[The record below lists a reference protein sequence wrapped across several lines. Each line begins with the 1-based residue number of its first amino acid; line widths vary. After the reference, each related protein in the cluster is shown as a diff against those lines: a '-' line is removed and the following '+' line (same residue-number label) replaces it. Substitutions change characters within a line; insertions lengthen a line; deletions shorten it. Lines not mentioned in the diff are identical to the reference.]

1 MRNPGWR
8 VVAAGTGINLALGIL
23 YAWSIFKSAIEK
35 DFGWDPARLNDPYA
49 VCCLVF
55 SFVMILGGRCQDRFG
70 PKWTAMLGG
79 VLVAAGLGISS
90 QSSDYLVWV
99 LGFGV
104 LAGIGIGFGYSA
116 ATPPALKWFPA
127 SMTGKIAGVVV
138 AGFGLAPLYIA
149 PLTDLLLKKGG
160 VGFATLFY
168 SLFFLISVCGLAM
181 LLKNPEEKA
190 LGVGK
195 NSPALQVSVQP
206 LGLFVRKDFYLLWM
220 IYFIASGAGLMVI
233 SSINGMAKKS
243 MGEMAFLAV
252 VVLALGNASGR
263 VMAGFVSDKIG
274 RKATLLGVTILQAT
288 CMLIAVPVTETL
300 SFPILLV
307 LLATAIGFHYGANL
321 CLFPAFAKDLYGLK
335 NFGVNYGILFTAWG
349 AGGFVLSRLQQ
360 MLKASSGNFRSSF
373 LVAAGF
379 LFVGALLTLLLTSPR
394 KQSWPDFFFG

>member
-70 PKWTAMLGG
+70 PKWTAVLGG

-127 SMTGKIAGVVV
+127 SMTGKVAGVVV

-190 LGVGK
+190 VVEGK
-195 NSPALQVSVQP
+195 NSPALQVTVQP

-263 VMAGFVSDKIG
+263 VVAGFVSDKIG
-274 RKATLLGVTILQAT
+274 RKATLLGVTILQAI
-288 CMLIAVPVTETL
+288 CMLLAVPVTETL

-373 LVAAGF
+373 FVAAAF
-379 LFVGALLTLLLTSPR
+379 LVVGALLTLLLDKP
-394 KQSWPDFFFG
+394 KKAVLA

>member
-1 MRNPGWR
+1 MRNPGWK

-127 SMTGKIAGVVV
+127 SMTGKVAGVVV

-190 LGVGK
+190 VVEGK
-195 NSPALQVSVQP
+195 NSSALQVSVQP

-263 VMAGFVSDKIG
+263 VVAGFVSDKIG
-274 RKATLLGVTILQAT
+274 RKATLLGVTILQAI
-288 CMLIAVPVTETL
+288 CMLLAVPVTETL

-373 LVAAGF
+373 FVAAAF
-379 LFVGALLTLLLTSPR
+379 LVVGALLTLLLDKP
-394 KQSWPDFFFG
+394 KKAVLA

>member
-70 PKWTAMLGG
+70 PKWTAVLGG

-190 LGVGK
+190 LVAGK

-206 LGLFVRKDFYLLWM
+206 LGLFGRKDFYLLWM

-263 VMAGFVSDKIG
+263 VVAGFVSDKIG
-274 RKATLLGVTILQAT
+274 RKATLLGVTILQAI
-288 CMLIAVPVTETL
+288 CMLLAVPVTETL

-373 LVAAGF
+373 LVAAAF
-379 LFVGALLTLLLTSPR
+379 LVVGALLTLLLDKP
-394 KQSWPDFFFG
+394 KKAVLA

>member
-263 VMAGFVSDKIG
+263 VVAGFVSDKIG
-274 RKATLLGVTILQAT
+274 RKATLLGVTILQAI
-288 CMLIAVPVTETL
+288 CMLLAVPVTETL

-307 LLATAIGFHYGANL
+307 FLATAIGFHYGANL

-373 LVAAGF
+373 FVAAAF
-379 LFVGALLTLLLTSPR
+379 LVVGALLTLLLDKP
-394 KQSWPDFFFG
+394 KKAVLA

>member
-70 PKWTAMLGG
+70 PKWTAVLGG

-190 LGVGK
+190 LVAGK

-206 LGLFVRKDFYLLWM
+206 LGLFFRKDFYLLWM

-263 VMAGFVSDKIG
+263 VVAGFVSDKVG
-274 RKATLLGVTILQAT
+274 RKVTLLGVTILQAI
-288 CMLIAVPVTETL
+288 CMLLAVPVTETL

-373 LVAAGF
+373 LVAAAF
-379 LFVGALLTLLLTSPR
+379 LVVGALLTLLLDKP
-394 KQSWPDFFFG
+394 KKAVLA

>member
-127 SMTGKIAGVVV
+127 SMTGKVAGVVV

-190 LGVGK
+190 LVAGK

-263 VMAGFVSDKIG
+263 VVAGFVSDKVG
-274 RKATLLGVTILQAT
+274 RKATLLGVTILQAI
-288 CMLIAVPVTETL
+288 CMLLAVPVTETL

-373 LVAAGF
+373 FVAAAF
-379 LFVGALLTLLLTSPR
+379 LVVGALLTLLLDKP
-394 KQSWPDFFFG
+394 KKAVLA

>member
-70 PKWTAMLGG
+70 PKWTAVLGG

-127 SMTGKIAGVVV
+127 SMTGKVAGVVV

-263 VMAGFVSDKIG
+263 VVAGFVSDKIG
-274 RKATLLGVTILQAT
+274 RKATLLGVTILQAI
-288 CMLIAVPVTETL
+288 CMLLAVPVTETL

-373 LVAAGF
+373 FVAAAF
-379 LFVGALLTLLLTSPR
+379 LVVGALLTLLLDKP
-394 KQSWPDFFFG
+394 KKAVLA

>member
-104 LAGIGIGFGYSA
+104 LSGIGIGFGYSA

-190 LGVGK
+190 LVAGK
-195 NSPALQVSVQP
+195 ISPALQVSVQP
-206 LGLFVRKDFYLLWM
+206 LGLFFRKDFYLLWM

-263 VMAGFVSDKIG
+263 VVAGFVSDKIG
-274 RKATLLGVTILQAT
+274 RKATLLGVTILQAI
-288 CMLIAVPVTETL
+288 CMLLAVPVTETL

-373 LVAAGF
+373 FVAAAF
-379 LFVGALLTLLLTSPR
+379 LVVGALLTLLLDKP
-394 KQSWPDFFFG
+394 KKAVLA

>member
-1 MRNPGWR
+1 MRNTGWR

-70 PKWTAMLGG
+70 PKWTAVLGG
-79 VLVAAGLGISS
+79 VLVALGLGISS

-104 LAGIGIGFGYSA
+104 LSGIGIGFGYSA

-190 LGVGK
+190 GVAGK

-263 VMAGFVSDKIG
+263 VVAGFVSDKVG
-274 RKATLLGVTILQAT
+274 RKVTLLGVTILQAI
-288 CMLIAVPVTETL
+288 CMLLAVPVTETL

-373 LVAAGF
+373 FVAAAF
-379 LFVGALLTLLLTSPR
+379 LVVGALLTLLLDKP
-394 KQSWPDFFFG
+394 KKAVLA

>member
-70 PKWTAMLGG
+70 PKWTAVLGG

-149 PLTDLLLKKGG
+149 PLTDLLLRKGG

-190 LGVGK
+190 VVEGK
-195 NSPALQVSVQP
+195 NSPALQVTVQP

-263 VMAGFVSDKIG
+263 VVAGFVSDKIG
-274 RKATLLGVTILQAT
+274 RKATLLGVTILQAI
-288 CMLIAVPVTETL
+288 CMLLAVPVTETL

-373 LVAAGF
+373 LVAAAF
-379 LFVGALLTLLLTSPR
+379 LVVGALLTLLLDKP
-394 KQSWPDFFFG
+394 KKAVLA

>member
-70 PKWTAMLGG
+70 PKWTALLGG

-190 LGVGK
+190 LVAGK
-195 NSPALQVSVQP
+195 NSPSLQVSVQP
-206 LGLFVRKDFYLLWM
+206 LGLFVRKDSYLLWM

-252 VVLALGNASGR
+252 VVLALGNAAGR
-263 VMAGFVSDKIG
+263 VVAGFVSDKVG
-274 RKATLLGVTILQAT
+274 RKATLLGVTILQAI
-288 CMLIAVPVTETL
+288 CMLLAVPVTETL

-373 LVAAGF
+373 FVAAAF
-379 LFVGALLTLLLTSPR
+379 LVVGALLTLLLDKP
-394 KQSWPDFFFG
+394 KKAVLA

>member
-70 PKWTAMLGG
+70 PKWTAVLGG

-127 SMTGKIAGVVV
+127 SMTGKVAGVVV

-190 LGVGK
+190 LVAGK
-195 NSPALQVSVQP
+195 NSPVMQVSVQP

-263 VMAGFVSDKIG
+263 VVAGFVSDKIG
-274 RKATLLGVTILQAT
+274 RKATLLGVTILQAI
-288 CMLIAVPVTETL
+288 CMLLAVPVTESL

-373 LVAAGF
+373 LVAAAF
-379 LFVGALLTLLLTSPR
+379 LVVGALLTLLLDKP
-394 KQSWPDFFFG
+394 KNAVLA

>member
-274 RKATLLGVTILQAT
+274 RKATLLGVTILQAI
-288 CMLIAVPVTETL
+288 CMLLAVPVTETL

-335 NFGVNYGILFTAWG
+335 NFGVNYGTLFTAWG

-379 LFVGALLTLLLTSPR
+379 LFVGALLTLLLDKP
-394 KQSWPDFFFG
+394 KKAVLA

>member
-70 PKWTAMLGG
+70 PKWTAVLGG

-90 QSSDYLVWV
+90 LSSDYLVWV

-127 SMTGKIAGVVV
+127 SMTGKVAGVVV

-190 LGVGK
+190 VVEGK
-195 NSPALQVSVQP
+195 NSPALQVTVQP

-263 VMAGFVSDKIG
+263 VVAGFVSDKVG
-274 RKATLLGVTILQAT
+274 RKVTLLGVTILQAI
-288 CMLIAVPVTETL
+288 CMMLAVPVTETL

-373 LVAAGF
+373 FVAAAF
-379 LFVGALLTLLLTSPR
+379 LVVGALLTLLLDKP
-394 KQSWPDFFFG
+394 KKAVLA

>member
-70 PKWTAMLGG
+70 PKWTAVLGG

-263 VMAGFVSDKIG
+263 VVAGFVSDKIG
-274 RKATLLGVTILQAT
+274 RKATLLGVTILQAI
-288 CMLIAVPVTETL
+288 CMLLAVPVTETL

-379 LFVGALLTLLLTSPR
+379 LFVGALLTLLLDKP
-394 KQSWPDFFFG
+394 KKAVLA

>member
-70 PKWTAMLGG
+70 PKWTAVLGG

-127 SMTGKIAGVVV
+127 SMTGKVAGVVV

-190 LGVGK
+190 LVAGK
-195 NSPALQVSVQP
+195 NSSALQVSVQP

-263 VMAGFVSDKIG
+263 VVAGFVSDKVG
-274 RKATLLGVTILQAT
+274 RKVTLLGVTILQAI
-288 CMLIAVPVTETL
+288 CMMLAVPVTETL
-300 SFPILLV
+300 GFPILLV

-373 LVAAGF
+373 FVAAAF
-379 LFVGALLTLLLTSPR
+379 LVVGALLTLLLDKP
-394 KQSWPDFFFG
+394 KKAVLA

>member
-70 PKWTAMLGG
+70 PKWTAVLGG
-79 VLVAAGLGISS
+79 VLVALGLGISS

-104 LAGIGIGFGYSA
+104 LSGIGIGFGYSA

-190 LGVGK
+190 GVAGK

-263 VMAGFVSDKIG
+263 VVAGFVSDKVG
-274 RKATLLGVTILQAT
+274 RKVTLLGVTILQAI
-288 CMLIAVPVTETL
+288 CMLLAVPVTETL

-373 LVAAGF
+373 FVAAAF
-379 LFVGALLTLLLTSPR
+379 LVVGALLTLLLDKP
-394 KQSWPDFFFG
+394 KKAVLA

>member
-274 RKATLLGVTILQAT
+274 RKATLLGVTILQAI
-288 CMLIAVPVTETL
+288 CMLLAVPVTETL

-379 LFVGALLTLLLTSPR
+379 LFVGALLTLLLDKP
-394 KQSWPDFFFG
+394 KNAVLA

>member
-70 PKWTAMLGG
+70 PKWTAVLGG

-160 VGFATLFY
+160 VGFAALFY

-190 LGVGK
+190 LVAGK
-195 NSPALQVSVQP
+195 NSPTPQVLVQP

-263 VMAGFVSDKIG
+263 VVAGFVSDKIG
-274 RKATLLGVTILQAT
+274 RKATLLGVTILQAI
-288 CMLIAVPVTETL
+288 CMLLAVPVTETL

-379 LFVGALLTLLLTSPR
+379 LFVGALLTLLLDKP
-394 KQSWPDFFFG
+394 KKAVLA

>member
-70 PKWTAMLGG
+70 PKWTAVLGG

-127 SMTGKIAGVVV
+127 SMTGKVAGVVV

-190 LGVGK
+190 VVAGK

-206 LGLFVRKDFYLLWM
+206 LGLFVRKDFYLLWV

-263 VMAGFVSDKIG
+263 VVAGFVSDKVG
-274 RKATLLGVTILQAT
+274 RKVTLLGVTILQAI
-288 CMLIAVPVTETL
+288 CMLLAVPVTETL

-373 LVAAGF
+373 FVAAAF
-379 LFVGALLTLLLTSPR
+379 LVVGALLTMLLDKPKKAVLA
-394 KQSWPDFFFG
+394 

>member
-127 SMTGKIAGVVV
+127 SMTGKVAGVVV

-190 LGVGK
+190 LVAGK

-263 VMAGFVSDKIG
+263 VVAGFVSDKVG
-274 RKATLLGVTILQAT
+274 RKATLLGVTILQAI
-288 CMLIAVPVTETL
+288 CMLLAVPVTETL

-373 LVAAGF
+373 LVAAAF
-379 LFVGALLTLLLTSPR
+379 LVVGALLTLLLDKP
-394 KQSWPDFFFG
+394 KKAVLA

>member
-70 PKWTAMLGG
+70 PKWTALLGG

-181 LLKNPEEKA
+181 LLKNPEEKTLVA
-190 LGVGK
+190 GK
-195 NSPALQVSVQP
+195 NSSALQVSVQP

-263 VMAGFVSDKIG
+263 VVAGFVSDKIG
-274 RKATLLGVTILQAT
+274 RKATLLGVTILQAI
-288 CMLIAVPVTETL
+288 CMLLAVPVTETL

-373 LVAAGF
+373 LVAAAF
-379 LFVGALLTLLLTSPR
+379 LVVGALLTLLLDKP
-394 KQSWPDFFFG
+394 KKAVLA

>member
-252 VVLALGNASGR
+252 VVLALGNAFGR
-263 VMAGFVSDKIG
+263 VVAGFVSDKIG
-274 RKATLLGVTILQAT
+274 RKATLLGVTILQAI
-288 CMLIAVPVTETL
+288 CMLLAVPVTETL

-335 NFGVNYGILFTAWG
+335 NFGVNYGILFIAWG

-379 LFVGALLTLLLTSPR
+379 LFVGALLTLLLDKP
-394 KQSWPDFFFG
+394 KKAVLA

>member
-195 NSPALQVSVQP
+195 NSSALQVSVQP

-263 VMAGFVSDKIG
+263 VMAGFVSDQIG
-274 RKATLLGVTILQAT
+274 RKATLLGVTILQAI
-288 CMLIAVPVTETL
+288 CMLLAVPVTESL

-373 LVAAGF
+373 LVAAAF
-379 LFVGALLTLLLTSPR
+379 LVVGALLTLLLDKP
-394 KQSWPDFFFG
+394 KKAVLA

>member
-70 PKWTAMLGG
+70 PKWTAVLGG

-127 SMTGKIAGVVV
+127 SMTGKVAGVVV

-181 LLKNPEEKA
+181 LLKNPEQKA
-190 LGVGK
+190 VVEGK
-195 NSPALQVSVQP
+195 NSPALQVTVQP

-263 VMAGFVSDKIG
+263 VVAGFVSDKVG
-274 RKATLLGVTILQAT
+274 RKATLLGVTILQAI
-288 CMLIAVPVTETL
+288 CMLLAVPVTETL

-373 LVAAGF
+373 LVAAAF
-379 LFVGALLTLLLTSPR
+379 LVVGALLTLLLDKP
-394 KQSWPDFFFG
+394 KKAVLA

>member
-127 SMTGKIAGVVV
+127 SMTGKVAGVVV

-190 LGVGK
+190 VVAGK
-195 NSPALQVSVQP
+195 NSPTPQVSVQP
-206 LGLFVRKDFYLLWM
+206 LCLFVRKDFYLLWM

-263 VMAGFVSDKIG
+263 VVAGFVSDKVG
-274 RKATLLGVTILQAT
+274 RKATLLAVTILQAI
-288 CMLIAVPVTETL
+288 CMLLAVPVTETL

-321 CLFPAFAKDLYGLK
+321 CLFPAFAKDLYGLQ

-373 LVAAGF
+373 FVAAAF
-379 LFVGALLTLLLTSPR
+379 LVVGALLTLLLDKP
-394 KQSWPDFFFG
+394 KKAVLA

>member
-263 VMAGFVSDKIG
+263 VVAGFVSDKIG
-274 RKATLLGVTILQAT
+274 RKATLLGVTILQAI
-288 CMLIAVPVTETL
+288 CMLLAVPVTETL

-373 LVAAGF
+373 LVAAAF
-379 LFVGALLTLLLTSPR
+379 LVVGALLTLLLDKP
-394 KQSWPDFFFG
+394 KKAVLA

>member
-70 PKWTAMLGG
+70 PKWTAVLGG

-190 LGVGK
+190 LVAGK

-274 RKATLLGVTILQAT
+274 RKATLLGVTILQAI
-288 CMLIAVPVTETL
+288 CMLLAVPVTETL

-373 LVAAGF
+373 FVAAAF
-379 LFVGALLTLLLTSPR
+379 LVVGALLALLLDKP
-394 KQSWPDFFFG
+394 KKAVLA

>member
-1 MRNPGWR
+1 MRNPGWK

-55 SFVMILGGRCQDRFG
+55 SFVMILGGRCQDSFG

-104 LAGIGIGFGYSA
+104 LSGIGIGFGYSA

-190 LGVGK
+190 LVAGK

-263 VMAGFVSDKIG
+263 VVAGFVSDKIG
-274 RKATLLGVTILQAT
+274 RKATLLGVTILQAI
-288 CMLIAVPVTETL
+288 CMLLAVPVTETL

-373 LVAAGF
+373 LVAAAF
-379 LFVGALLTLLLTSPR
+379 LFVGALLTLLLDKP
-394 KQSWPDFFFG
+394 KKAVLA

>member
-70 PKWTAMLGG
+70 PKWTAVLGG

-274 RKATLLGVTILQAT
+274 RKATLLGVTILQAI
-288 CMLIAVPVTETL
+288 CMLLAVPVTETL

-373 LVAAGF
+373 LVAAAF
-379 LFVGALLTLLLTSPR
+379 LVVGALLTLLLDKP
-394 KQSWPDFFFG
+394 KNAVLA

>member
-274 RKATLLGVTILQAT
+274 RKATLLGVTILQAI
-288 CMLIAVPVTETL
+288 CMLLAVPVTETL

-373 LVAAGF
+373 LVAAAF
-379 LFVGALLTLLLTSPR
+379 LVVGALLTLLLDKP
-394 KQSWPDFFFG
+394 KKAVLA

>member
-55 SFVMILGGRCQDRFG
+55 SFVMILGGRCQDSFG
-70 PKWTAMLGG
+70 PKWTAVLGG

-181 LLKNPEEKA
+181 LLKNPVEKA
-190 LGVGK
+190 LVAGK
-195 NSPALQVSVQP
+195 NSPALQVTVQP

-263 VMAGFVSDKIG
+263 VVAGFVSDKIG
-274 RKATLLGVTILQAT
+274 RKATLLGVTILQAI
-288 CMLIAVPVTETL
+288 CMLLAVPVTETL

-373 LVAAGF
+373 LVAAAF
-379 LFVGALLTLLLTSPR
+379 LVVGALLTLLLDKP
-394 KQSWPDFFFG
+394 KKAVLA

>member
-70 PKWTAMLGG
+70 PKWTAVLGG

-190 LGVGK
+190 LVAGK

-263 VMAGFVSDKIG
+263 VVAGFVSDKIG
-274 RKATLLGVTILQAT
+274 RKATLLGVTILQAI
-288 CMLIAVPVTETL
+288 CMLLAVPVTETL

-373 LVAAGF
+373 FVAAAF
-379 LFVGALLTLLLTSPR
+379 LVVGALLTLLLDKP
-394 KQSWPDFFFG
+394 KKAVLA

>member
-70 PKWTAMLGG
+70 PKWTAVLGG

-252 VVLALGNASGR
+252 VVQ
-263 VMAGFVSDKIG
+263 IG
-274 RKATLLGVTILQAT
+274 RAHV
-288 CMLIAVPVTETL
+288 
-300 SFPILLV
+300 
-307 LLATAIGFHYGANL
+307 
-321 CLFPAFAKDLYGLK
+321 
-335 NFGVNYGILFTAWG
+335 
-349 AGGFVLSRLQQ
+349 
-360 MLKASSGNFRSSF
+360 
-373 LVAAGF
+373 
-379 LFVGALLTLLLTSPR
+379 
-394 KQSWPDFFFG
+394 

>member
-1 MRNPGWR
+1 MRNPGWK

-104 LAGIGIGFGYSA
+104 LSGIGIGFGYSA

-190 LGVGK
+190 LVAGK

-263 VMAGFVSDKIG
+263 VVAGFVSDKIG
-274 RKATLLGVTILQAT
+274 RKATLLGVTILQAI
-288 CMLIAVPVTETL
+288 CMLLAVPVTETL

-373 LVAAGF
+373 LVAAAF
-379 LFVGALLTLLLTSPR
+379 LFVGALLTLLLDKP
-394 KQSWPDFFFG
+394 KKAVLA